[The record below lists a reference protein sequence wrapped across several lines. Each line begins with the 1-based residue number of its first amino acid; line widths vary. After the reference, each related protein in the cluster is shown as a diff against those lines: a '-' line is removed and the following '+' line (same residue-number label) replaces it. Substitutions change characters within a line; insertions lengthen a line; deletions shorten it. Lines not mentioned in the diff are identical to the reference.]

1 LYCKALWALL
11 AFVALLLVAV
21 AALPFLM
28 DLSHLKPQV
37 QAQVGR
43 FLDATLDYESA
54 RLSLLGGPGLR
65 LDGVRLVQSAE
76 PFAGQEALRA
86 EQVDVE
92 LELWP
97 LFRGE
102 LVGRL
107 VVDRPVVTVRLVPSG
122 NNLAALVRG
131 DKAPAAPSPAAPA
144 PETGQGKLGFLERLS
159 IEALDVRDA
168 TVQVWRDE
176 AREPFL
182 DLSDLAARIDSFAVN
197 RPFPVRITMRL
208 AYSASDTRVDGPL
221 VAELRPTIR
230 IEDGRFERV
239 SFGGDLRLDEVGIDA
254 GGQFVK
260 AAGEPLA
267 LRFEGDATAAGAA
280 IQSMELTLRDL
291 EGRGSLRVFD
301 WTTLAVALA
310 AEARTKELSKL
321 AAFFPKFGKALLKG
335 PVEAAVRLDGPLTV
349 SRKLSGSLRAKASLG
364 GSDLALDVV
373 AASFA
378 GPKAR
383 IALRGRALHLDE
395 LLPRGASEGESERPA
410 AASGSAPRGSSGK
423 LDELVASL
431 REALPEAD
439 VDLRVKLGE
448 LRFSGFVLDDVALT
462 AALDRLAASV
472 ESLRFGAF
480 DGRLAARMAANLR
493 RPGAPVVSGKL
504 QLEGV
509 QLAHVLDALLGG
521 LPNVV
526 SGHVEADAAFSTVAA
541 SLPAALAALDAKG
554 SFRFAEGTFL
564 PLNVGAAFEQQL
576 NAFFASL
583 PVPAPK
589 LQLGLEELGRLDD
602 LGGSFRIDAGQAKI
616 SGAKS
621 TDKGRLELAGT
632 VGIARGLD
640 ARVTW
645 TASEAV
651 RQQVLAA
658 SKQTSYLLDS
668 SGGLTVEAKLTGPV
682 TKPQLM
688 IDTASLMARIKE
700 RVAGDLTKELRKKDL
715 TKELTKELEKR
726 LFPLH

>member
-1 LYCKALWALL
+1 LYRKALWALVAL
-11 AFVALLLVAV
+11 VALLLVAA
-21 AALPFLM
+21 AALPFLV
-28 DLSHLKPQV
+28 DLSRLKPQV

-43 FLDATLDYESA
+43 YLDARLDYESA
-54 RLSLLGGPGLR
+54 HLRLLGGPGLR
-65 LDGVRLVQSAE
+65 LDRVRLVQSAK
-76 PFAGQEALRA
+76 PFVGQEAMRA
-86 EQVDVE
+86 AQVDVE

-107 VVDRPVVTVRLVPSG
+107 IVDRPVVTVRLGPSG

-131 DKAPAAPSPAAPA
+131 DQTPAAPA
-144 PETGQGKLGFLERLS
+144 PAEPAPDKGPGGLGFLERLS
-159 IEALDVRDA
+159 IAALDVRGA
-168 TVQVWRDE
+168 TVQVWRDD
-176 AREPFL
+176 AKEPFL
-182 DLSDLAARIDSFAVN
+182 DLSDLAAHVDAFAIN
-197 RPFPVRITMRL
+197 RPFPVKITLRL
-208 AYSASDTRVDGPL
+208 AYSASKTQVEGPL
-221 VAELRPTIR
+221 LARLQPTIR

-239 SFGGDLRLDEVGIDA
+239 SFGGDLRLDEVAIDA
-254 GGQFVK
+254 ADGQFVK

-280 IQSMELTLRDL
+280 IQSMDLALRDL

-301 WTTLAVALA
+301 WKTLAVAFG
-310 AEARTKELSKL
+310 AEARTKELSRL
-321 AAFFPKFGKALLKG
+321 AALFPKYGKALLKG
-335 PVEAAVRLDGPLTV
+335 PVEATLRLDGPLTM

-364 GSDLALDVV
+364 GSDLALDVAV
-373 AASFA
+373 VSFA

-383 IALRGRALHLDE
+383 IVLRGRALHLDE
-395 LLPRGASEGESERPA
+395 LLPEGAPEGEPPRP
-410 AASGSAPRGSSGK
+410 ASGSAPRGGSSN
-423 LDELVASL
+423 LDELVAGL
-431 REALPEAD
+431 RKALPEAD
-439 VDLRVKLGE
+439 VDLRVELGE

-504 QLEGV
+504 QLDGV
-509 QLAHVLDALLGG
+509 QLAHVLDALFDG

-541 SLPAALAALDAKG
+541 SLPTALAALDAKG

-564 PLNVGAAFEQQL
+564 PLNVGAALERQL

-602 LGGSFRIDAGQAKI
+602 LDGSFRIDAGQAQI

-621 TDKGRLELAGT
+621 TEKGRLELAGS
-632 VGIARGLD
+632 VGLAKGLD

-645 TASEAV
+645 TASAAV
-651 RQQVLAA
+651 RGQVLAA
-658 SKQTSYLLDS
+658 SKHASYLLDS
-668 SGGLTVEAKLTGPV
+668 SGELTVDAKLSGPV
-682 TKPQLM
+682 TRPKLVV
-688 IDTASLMARIKE
+688 DTAPLLARLKG
-700 RVAGDLTKELRKKDL
+700 RVARDLTKDL
-715 TKELTKELEKR
+715 TKDVRKGLTKELEKR
-726 LFPLH
+726 LFNLH

>member
-1 LYCKALWALL
+1 LYRKALWALVAL
-11 AFVALLLVAV
+11 VALLLVAAV
-21 AALPFLM
+21 ALPFLV
-28 DLSHLKPQV
+28 DLSRLKPQV

-43 FLDATLDYESA
+43 YLDARLDYESA
-54 RLSLLGGPGLR
+54 RLRLLGGPGLR
-65 LDGVRLVQSAE
+65 LDRVRLVQSAK
-76 PFAGQEALRA
+76 PFVGQEALRA
-86 EQVDVE
+86 AQVDVE

-107 VVDRPVVTVRLVPSG
+107 IVDRPVVTVRLVPSG

-131 DKAPAAPSPAAPA
+131 DQTPAAPEPAEPL
-144 PETGQGKLGFLERLS
+144 PDTGPGELGFLERLS

-168 TVQVWRDE
+168 TVQVWRDD
-176 AREPFL
+176 AKEPFL
-182 DLSDLAARIDSFAVN
+182 DLSDLAAHVDSFAVN
-197 RPFPVRITMRL
+197 RPFPVKITLRL
-208 AYSASDTRVDGPL
+208 AYSASETRIDGPL
-221 VAELRPTIR
+221 LARLQPTIR

-239 SFGGDLRLDEVGIDA
+239 SFGGDLRLDEVAIDAA

-280 IQSMELTLRDL
+280 IQSMDLALRDL

-301 WTTLAVALA
+301 WKTLAVAFG

-321 AAFFPKFGKALLKG
+321 AALFPKYGKALLKG
-335 PVEAAVRLDGPLTV
+335 PVEATVRLDGPLTM

-364 GSDLALDVV
+364 GSDLALDVAV
-373 AASFA
+373 VSFA

-395 LLPRGASEGESERPA
+395 LLPEGAPEGEPPRPA
-410 AASGSAPRGSSGK
+410 SGPVPRGGSGK
-423 LDELVASL
+423 LDELVAGL
-431 REALPEAD
+431 RKALPEAD

-509 QLAHVLDALLGG
+509 QLAHVLDALFDG

-541 SLPAALAALDAKG
+541 SLPTALAALDAKG

-564 PLNVGAAFEQQL
+564 PLNVGAAFERQL

-602 LGGSFRIDAGQAKI
+602 LDGSFRIDAGQAQI

-632 VGIARGLD
+632 VGLAKGLD

-645 TASEAV
+645 TASAAV
-651 RQQVLAA
+651 REQVLAA
-658 SKQTSYLLDS
+658 SKPASYLLDS
-668 SGGLTVEAKLTGPV
+668 SGELTVDAKLSGPV
-682 TKPQLM
+682 TRPKLVV
-688 IDTASLMARIKE
+688 DTASLLARIKG
-700 RVAGDLTKELRKKDL
+700 RVARDLTKDL
-715 TKELTKELEKR
+715 TKDVTKGLTKELEKR
-726 LFPLH
+726 LFNLH